1 MNYFLTLIVVSS
13 ISFCGFSQAEN
24 GSEYSK
30 VVSVGGN
37 GVTVRDTESN
47 WFYGAGYS
55 LSENDSDYSG
65 SETSHD
71 VFAIVGHRVYL
82 NNKDIRSFVDGTF
95 SLSHNFS
102 DSERTSYRVSSV
114 YGIERFISDEVSVEA
129 SIGVALNHYDSGS
142 YKSTSLSGPLGRFS
156 MSYYFN

>member
-24 GSEYSK
+24 GSGYLK

-47 WFYGAGYS
+47 WFYGADYS

-65 SETSHD
+65 SETSHE
-71 VFAIVGHRVYL
+71 VSAIVGRRVYL
-82 NNKDIRSFVDGTF
+82 DNKDS
-95 SLSHNFS
+95 
-102 DSERTSYRVSSV
+102 
-114 YGIERFISDEVSVEA
+114 
-129 SIGVALNHYDSGS
+129 
-142 YKSTSLSGPLGRFS
+142 
-156 MSYYFN
+156 